1 MLTRNCKTAA
11 DNLRMILFPATKIRL
26 RKAISRCTLT
36 LGSTFCKSPTG
47 GSCTGCKSSHRYA
60 VRLKL
65 MHPSY
70 MILSCPNLG
79 IKSLKSSIRRQ
90 YISVTPLVGHLQTEG
105 QINTQQ
111 LQRSLLRPLGWRLEL
126 PVENRNATREQGRL
140 QFRRLL

>member
-1 MLTRNCKTAA
+1 MHTYAGFDFLQVSYWGLVHRLQIFPSLRREAEA
-11 DNLRMILFPATKIRL
+11 DAPIL
-26 RKAISRCTLT
+26 
-36 LGSTFCKSPTG
+36 
-47 GSCTGCKSSHRYA
+47 HD
-60 VRLKL
+60 
-65 MHPSY
+65 
-70 MILSCPNLG
+70 LSCPNLG